1 MGDRD
6 IAQDVLDLALGERH
20 WLAMRLRAA
29 TRTLAIEQRA
39 TYLVE
44 TGLLIAPAS
53 RKSAP
58 AYVTAFAAGSSRPS
72 QNNSFREFGAVR
84 SQRGRIDLLKNIDE
98 GSHEE
103 EY

>member
-1 MGDRD
+1 
-6 IAQDVLDLALGERH
+6 
-20 WLAMRLRAA
+20 MRLRAA

-39 TYLVE
+39 TDLVATE
-44 TGLLIAPAS
+44 LLIAAAS

-72 QNNSFREFGAVR
+72 QNNSFREFGEVR
-84 SQRGRIDLLKNIDE
+84 SQRGRIKSLRNIHE